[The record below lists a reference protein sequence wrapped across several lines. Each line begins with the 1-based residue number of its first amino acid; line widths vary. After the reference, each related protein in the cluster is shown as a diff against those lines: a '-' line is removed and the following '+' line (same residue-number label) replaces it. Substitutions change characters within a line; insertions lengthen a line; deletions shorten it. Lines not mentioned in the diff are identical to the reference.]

1 MMAVYDDM
9 IYHKEHKHKLLRVVF
24 HSEESFVIL
33 LRQHKKLGLILQGKN
48 HFLIQYQCYFL
59 SEELAML
66 CSIHK

>member
-33 LRQHKKLGLILQGKN
+33 LRQH
-48 HFLIQYQCYFL
+48 
-59 SEELAML
+59 
-66 CSIHK
+66 